1 MTGIRKEEIVE
12 DKKELL
18 CRIAGL
24 LFQKGLVS
32 GKDGNISIKTGED
45 EMLITPSGICKGFL
59 TPDMIIRQRFDGTII
74 EGSLKSTREAG
85 MHSRLYELRPDI
97 GAVVHTHPAAATA
110 FAVCGRKFPEN
121 WLLEVPALIGK
132 IGIAGF
138 APAGSAELVAE
149 VGRQRCHF
157 PAESWRDYLW
167 PGYIRS
173 LFQDGC
179 GGEYSQDNPVFAD
192 PGGCEGI
199 LKRVI

>member
-97 GAVVHTHPAAATA
+97 GCCRTYPSGGRHGLRRMRTEVSGKLAA
-110 FAVCGRKFPEN
+110 GGP
-121 WLLEVPALIGK
+121 
-132 IGIAGF
+132 
-138 APAGSAELVAE
+138 
-149 VGRQRCHF
+149 
-157 PAESWRDYLW
+157 
-167 PGYIRS
+167 RS
-173 LFQDGC
+173 
-179 GGEYSQDNPVFAD
+179 N
-192 PGGCEGI
+192 
-199 LKRVI
+199 R

>member
-1 MTGIRKEEIVE
+1 MTGLWREKIVE
-12 DKKELL
+12 DNKELL

-74 EGSLKSTREAG
+74 EGNLKSTREAG

-121 WLLEVPALIGK
+121 WLLEVPALIGR

-138 APAGSAELVAE
+138 APAGSVQLVEE
-149 VGRQRCHF
+149 VEKVADSDVIFLQNHGVITYGADIYEAFSRMDAVENTARTI
-157 PAESWRDYLW
+157 L
-167 PGYIRS
+167 
-173 LFQDGC
+173 
-179 GGEYSQDNPVFAD
+179 YSQMLGDVREF
-192 PGGCEGI
+192 
-199 LKRVI
+199 

>member
-85 MHSRLYELRPDI
+85 MQYKF
-97 GAVVHTHPAAATA
+97 T
-110 FAVCGRKFPEN
+110 RKIS
-121 WLLEVPALIGK
+121 LQ
-132 IGIAGF
+132 
-138 APAGSAELVAE
+138 S
-149 VGRQRCHF
+149 
-157 PAESWRDYLW
+157 ESSMY
-167 PGYIRS
+167 
-173 LFQDGC
+173 
-179 GGEYSQDNPVFAD
+179 
-192 PGGCEGI
+192 
-199 LKRVI
+199 

>member
-97 GAVVHTHPAAATA
+97 GAVVHTHP
-110 FAVCGRKFPEN
+110 
-121 WLLEVPALIGK
+121 
-132 IGIAGF
+132 
-138 APAGSAELVAE
+138 PAGSAELVAE
-149 VGRQRCHF
+149 VEKVADSDVIFLQNHGVITYGPDIYEAFSRMD
-157 PAESWRDYLW
+157 AVENTAKTIL
-167 PGYIRS
+167 
-173 LFQDGC
+173 
-179 GGEYSQDNPVFAD
+179 YSQSLGDVREF
-192 PGGCEGI
+192 
-199 LKRVI
+199 